1 MKDIKLVALDL
12 DGTLFDNSSRIS
24 ERNLTA
30 IRSIT
35 DKGIHVVIST
45 GRPFEGIP
53 FDQIK
58 GTGINYAITANGSGI
73 YEISTGKCLYENA
86 MDEELVTPILN
97 FLLTRDIHMDAFI
110 GGKGYT
116 PVQCVETAQKL
127 TVPSSIKNYIITTRT
142 RLDNILQFIHENQL
156 KVQKMTLNFY
166 PAADGTLIDRETVR
180 KFLVSNPSITTVC
193 GGYNNLEFTRADA
206 NKGVG
211 LRKLAEILGVNPD
224 ATMAIGDTENDLAII
239 EAAGIG
245 VAMGNATDA
254 VKARADYVTTTNTKD
269 GVAAAIEH
277 FILLFHSQRN
287 NPIFFFKDAMTA
299 STCRRSVSLPM
310 VKRTLPGA

>member
-12 DGTLFDNSSRIS
+12 DGTLFDNSSLIS

-254 VKARADYVTTTNTKD
+254 VKAKADYVTTSNTED

-277 FILLFHSQRN
+277 FIL
-287 NPIFFFKDAMTA
+287 
-299 STCRRSVSLPM
+299 
-310 VKRTLPGA
+310 

>member
-254 VKARADYVTTTNTKD
+254 VKAKADYVTTSNTED

-277 FILLFHSQRN
+277 FIL
-287 NPIFFFKDAMTA
+287 
-299 STCRRSVSLPM
+299 
-310 VKRTLPGA
+310 

>member
-24 ERNLTA
+24 KRNLTA

-73 YEISTGKCLYENA
+73 YEISTGKCLYEKA

-116 PVQCVETAQKL
+116 PIQCVETAQKL
-127 TVPSSIKNYIITTRT
+127 TVPSSIKNYITTTRT

-277 FILLFHSQRN
+277 FIL
-287 NPIFFFKDAMTA
+287 
-299 STCRRSVSLPM
+299 
-310 VKRTLPGA
+310 

>member
-12 DGTLFDNSSRIS
+12 DGTLFDNSSHIS

-116 PVQCVETAQKL
+116 PIQCVETAQKL

-166 PAADGTLIDRETVR
+166 PAADGTLIDREIVR

-277 FILLFHSQRN
+277 FIL
-287 NPIFFFKDAMTA
+287 
-299 STCRRSVSLPM
+299 
-310 VKRTLPGA
+310 

>member
-12 DGTLFDNSSRIS
+12 DGTLFDNNSQIS
-24 ERNLTA
+24 ERNLAA

-116 PVQCVETAQKL
+116 PVQCVKTAQKL
-127 TVPSSIKNYIITTRT
+127 TVPSSIKKYIITTRT
-142 RLDNILQFIHENQL
+142 WLDNILQFIHENQL

-166 PAADGTLIDRETVR
+166 PAADGTLIDREIVR
-180 KFLVSNPSITTVC
+180 KFLVSNPSIATVC

-211 LRKLAEILGVNPD
+211 LQKLAEILGVDPD

-269 GVAAAIEH
+269 GVAAAIKH
-277 FILLFHSQRN
+277 FI
-287 NPIFFFKDAMTA
+287 P
-299 STCRRSVSLPM
+299 
-310 VKRTLPGA
+310 

>member
-12 DGTLFDNSSRIS
+12 DGTLFDNRSRIS
-24 ERNLTA
+24 KRNLTA

-116 PVQCVETAQKL
+116 PIQCVETAQKL

-277 FILLFHSQRN
+277 FIL
-287 NPIFFFKDAMTA
+287 
-299 STCRRSVSLPM
+299 
-310 VKRTLPGA
+310 

>member
-45 GRPFEGIP
+45 GRPFEEIP

-254 VKARADYVTTTNTKD
+254 VKAKADYVTTSNTED

-277 FILLFHSQRN
+277 FIL
-287 NPIFFFKDAMTA
+287 
-299 STCRRSVSLPM
+299 
-310 VKRTLPGA
+310 

>member
-12 DGTLFDNSSRIS
+12 DGTLFDNSSHIS

-211 LRKLAEILGVNPD
+211 LRTLADILGVNPD

-254 VKARADYVTTTNTKD
+254 VKAKADYVTTSNTED

-277 FILLFHSQRN
+277 FIL
-287 NPIFFFKDAMTA
+287 
-299 STCRRSVSLPM
+299 
-310 VKRTLPGA
+310 

>member
-24 ERNLTA
+24 KRNLTA

-116 PVQCVETAQKL
+116 PIQCVETAQKL

-254 VKARADYVTTTNTKD
+254 VKARADYVTTTNPKD

-277 FILLFHSQRN
+277 FIL
-287 NPIFFFKDAMTA
+287 
-299 STCRRSVSLPM
+299 
-310 VKRTLPGA
+310 

>member
-24 ERNLTA
+24 KRNLTA

-116 PVQCVETAQKL
+116 PIQCVETAQKL

-254 VKARADYVTTTNTKD
+254 VKARADYVTTTNTKG

-277 FILLFHSQRN
+277 FIL
-287 NPIFFFKDAMTA
+287 
-299 STCRRSVSLPM
+299 
-310 VKRTLPGA
+310 

>member
-97 FLLTRDIHMDAFI
+97 FLLTRDILMDAFI

-277 FILLFHSQRN
+277 FIL
-287 NPIFFFKDAMTA
+287 
-299 STCRRSVSLPM
+299 
-310 VKRTLPGA
+310 

>member
-24 ERNLTA
+24 KRNLSA

-116 PVQCVETAQKL
+116 PIQCVETAQKL

-277 FILLFHSQRN
+277 FIL
-287 NPIFFFKDAMTA
+287 
-299 STCRRSVSLPM
+299 
-310 VKRTLPGA
+310 

>member
-24 ERNLTA
+24 KRNLTA

-277 FILLFHSQRN
+277 FIL
-287 NPIFFFKDAMTA
+287 
-299 STCRRSVSLPM
+299 
-310 VKRTLPGA
+310 

>member
-12 DGTLFDNSSRIS
+12 DGTLFDNSSHIS

-127 TVPSSIKNYIITTRT
+127 TVPSSIKNYIIATRT

-277 FILLFHSQRN
+277 FIL
-287 NPIFFFKDAMTA
+287 
-299 STCRRSVSLPM
+299 
-310 VKRTLPGA
+310 

>member
-254 VKARADYVTTTNTKD
+254 IKARADYVTTTNTKD

-277 FILLFHSQRN
+277 FIL
-287 NPIFFFKDAMTA
+287 
-299 STCRRSVSLPM
+299 
-310 VKRTLPGA
+310 

>member
-12 DGTLFDNSSRIS
+12 DGTLFDNSSQIS

-277 FILLFHSQRN
+277 FIL
-287 NPIFFFKDAMTA
+287 
-299 STCRRSVSLPM
+299 
-310 VKRTLPGA
+310 

>member
-269 GVAAAIEH
+269 GVTAAIEH
-277 FILLFHSQRN
+277 FIL
-287 NPIFFFKDAMTA
+287 
-299 STCRRSVSLPM
+299 
-310 VKRTLPGA
+310 

>member
-24 ERNLTA
+24 KRNLTA

-193 GGYNNLEFTRADA
+193 GGYNNLEFTRANA

-277 FILLFHSQRN
+277 FIL
-287 NPIFFFKDAMTA
+287 
-299 STCRRSVSLPM
+299 
-310 VKRTLPGA
+310 

>member
-24 ERNLTA
+24 KRNLTA

-97 FLLTRDIHMDAFI
+97 FLLARDIHMDAFI

-116 PVQCVETAQKL
+116 PIQCVETAQKL

-277 FILLFHSQRN
+277 FIL
-287 NPIFFFKDAMTA
+287 
-299 STCRRSVSLPM
+299 
-310 VKRTLPGA
+310 

>member
-24 ERNLTA
+24 KRNLTA

-116 PVQCVETAQKL
+116 PIQCVETAQKL

-156 KVQKMTLNFY
+156 KVQKMPLNFY

-277 FILLFHSQRN
+277 FIL
-287 NPIFFFKDAMTA
+287 
-299 STCRRSVSLPM
+299 
-310 VKRTLPGA
+310 

>member
-24 ERNLTA
+24 KRNLTA

-180 KFLVSNPSITTVC
+180 KFLMSNPSITTVC

-277 FILLFHSQRN
+277 FIL
-287 NPIFFFKDAMTA
+287 
-299 STCRRSVSLPM
+299 
-310 VKRTLPGA
+310 

>member
-24 ERNLTA
+24 KRNLTA

-73 YEISTGKCLYENA
+73 YEISNGKCLYQNA

-277 FILLFHSQRN
+277 FIL
-287 NPIFFFKDAMTA
+287 
-299 STCRRSVSLPM
+299 
-310 VKRTLPGA
+310 

>member
-24 ERNLTA
+24 KRNLTA

-116 PVQCVETAQKL
+116 PIQCVETAQKL

-239 EAAGIG
+239 EAASIG

-277 FILLFHSQRN
+277 FIL
-287 NPIFFFKDAMTA
+287 
-299 STCRRSVSLPM
+299 
-310 VKRTLPGA
+310 

>member
-12 DGTLFDNSSRIS
+12 DGTLFDNSSHIS

-166 PAADGTLIDRETVR
+166 PAADGTLIDREIVR

-245 VAMGNATDA
+245 VAMENATDA

-277 FILLFHSQRN
+277 FIL
-287 NPIFFFKDAMTA
+287 
-299 STCRRSVSLPM
+299 
-310 VKRTLPGA
+310 

>member
-12 DGTLFDNSSRIS
+12 DGTLFDNSSHIS

-73 YEISTGKCLYENA
+73 YEISTVKCLYENA

-110 GGKGYT
+110 GGKGYP

-254 VKARADYVTTTNTKD
+254 VKAKADYVTTSNTED

-277 FILLFHSQRN
+277 FIL
-287 NPIFFFKDAMTA
+287 
-299 STCRRSVSLPM
+299 
-310 VKRTLPGA
+310 

>member
-73 YEISTGKCLYENA
+73 YEISTEKCLYENA

-116 PVQCVETAQKL
+116 PIQCVETAQKL

-277 FILLFHSQRN
+277 FIL
-287 NPIFFFKDAMTA
+287 
-299 STCRRSVSLPM
+299 
-310 VKRTLPGA
+310 

>member
-24 ERNLTA
+24 KRNLTA

-193 GGYNNLEFTRADA
+193 GGYNNLEFTRTDA

-277 FILLFHSQRN
+277 FIL
-287 NPIFFFKDAMTA
+287 
-299 STCRRSVSLPM
+299 
-310 VKRTLPGA
+310 

>member
-24 ERNLTA
+24 KRNLTA

-142 RLDNILQFIHENQL
+142 RLDNILQFIHESQL

-277 FILLFHSQRN
+277 FIL
-287 NPIFFFKDAMTA
+287 
-299 STCRRSVSLPM
+299 
-310 VKRTLPGA
+310 

>member
-24 ERNLTA
+24 KRNLTA

-58 GTGINYAITANGSGI
+58 GTEINYAITANGSGI

-277 FILLFHSQRN
+277 FIL
-287 NPIFFFKDAMTA
+287 
-299 STCRRSVSLPM
+299 
-310 VKRTLPGA
+310 

>member
-12 DGTLFDNSSRIS
+12 DGTLFDNNSRIS
-24 ERNLTA
+24 ERNLTT

-180 KFLVSNPSITTVC
+180 KFLMSNPSITTVC

-277 FILLFHSQRN
+277 FIL
-287 NPIFFFKDAMTA
+287 
-299 STCRRSVSLPM
+299 
-310 VKRTLPGA
+310 

>member
-110 GGKGYT
+110 GEKGYT

-254 VKARADYVTTTNTKD
+254 VKAKADYVTTSNTED

-277 FILLFHSQRN
+277 FIL
-287 NPIFFFKDAMTA
+287 
-299 STCRRSVSLPM
+299 
-310 VKRTLPGA
+310 

>member
-254 VKARADYVTTTNTKD
+254 VKTRADYVTTTNTKD

-277 FILLFHSQRN
+277 FIL
-287 NPIFFFKDAMTA
+287 
-299 STCRRSVSLPM
+299 
-310 VKRTLPGA
+310 

>member
-211 LRKLAEILGVNPD
+211 LRKLAEILGVDPD

-277 FILLFHSQRN
+277 FIL
-287 NPIFFFKDAMTA
+287 
-299 STCRRSVSLPM
+299 
-310 VKRTLPGA
+310 

>member
-24 ERNLTA
+24 KRNLTA

-116 PVQCVETAQKL
+116 PIQCVETAQKL

-180 KFLVSNPSITTVC
+180 KFLVYNPSITTVC

-277 FILLFHSQRN
+277 FIL
-287 NPIFFFKDAMTA
+287 
-299 STCRRSVSLPM
+299 
-310 VKRTLPGA
+310 